1 MKEETKRIVALY
13 MNKITCQ
20 LHLVHSADQMLFD
33 SNVFVAK
40 PVKLQ
45 QLTAFRD
52 YCVQHSTNLQ
62 DWITSLVE
70 KTAPLLC

>member
-13 MNKITCQ
+13 MNKITYQ

-40 PVKLQ
+40 PVKLLKNVLEEDFQ
-45 QLTAFRD
+45 KLCFFVNGWLLSEIIGTTI
-52 YCVQHSTNLQ
+52 QH
-62 DWITSLVE
+62 
-70 KTAPLLC
+70 

>member
-33 SNVFVAK
+33 SNAFVAK
-40 PVKLQ
+40 PVKL
-45 QLTAFRD
+45 LKNVSEED
-52 YCVQHSTNLQ
+52 KKCVFFVS
-62 DWITSLVE
+62 S
-70 KTAPLLC
+70 